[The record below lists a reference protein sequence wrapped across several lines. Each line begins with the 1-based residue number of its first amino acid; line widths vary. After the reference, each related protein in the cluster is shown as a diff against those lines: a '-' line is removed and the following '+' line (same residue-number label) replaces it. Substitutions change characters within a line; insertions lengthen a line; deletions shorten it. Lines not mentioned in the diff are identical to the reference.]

1 MRRVIPTG
9 LDLTGTAKGV
19 IHGRFPGAEGEWL
32 GVANYEIG
40 YADGR
45 RNKLYVVDQ
54 LVPFWALTKRC
65 TEYAAAA
72 VRPGRCAFRSLSQ
85 PPTAPLPYTVVRRL
99 ADPRQRSVVDAGR
112 SEVLTRT
119 DGVDLALFVDS
130 TALGVMRRLHPE
142 LRVESL
148 VAGTDD

>member
-1 MRRVIPTG
+1 M
-9 LDLTGTAKGV
+9 
-19 IHGRFPGAEGEWL
+19 
-32 GVANYEIG
+32 
-40 YADGR
+40 
-45 RNKLYVVDQ
+45 
-54 LVPFWALTKRC
+54 
-65 TEYAAAA
+65 
-72 VRPGRCAFRSLSQ
+72 
-85 PPTAPLPYTVVRRL
+85 RRL

-142 LRVESL
+142 LRLESL